1 MTTISELF
9 GRCITPEAKKP
20 HTPRVDSLTAPIPA
34 KSDSAPDQY
43 EAGVFNFLLANKEAL
58 GIKDVM
64 KFTALFV
71 DGAVELKDGRR
82 MTIEIKLR
90 MNWMKASQSEGQFR
104 TFVKRTDRRPFS
116 VDGGLVFF
124 EEFCGDGWEKWAK
137 RRLLENGWS
146 EWYRGH
152 SEVEGFRVDLLR
164 LRAGKLEGFPSN
176 EIVIAQLERL
186 TPQEV
191 SRLFASLAK
200 TGG

>member
-1 MTTISELF
+1 
-9 GRCITPEAKKP
+9 
-20 HTPRVDSLTAPIPA
+20 
-34 KSDSAPDQY
+34 
-43 EAGVFNFLLANKEAL
+43 
-58 GIKDVM
+58 
-64 KFTALFV
+64 
-71 DGAVELKDGRR
+71 

-90 MNWMKASQSEGQFR
+90 MNWMKACQAESQFR
-104 TFVKRTDRRPFS
+104 TFVKRTDRRPFA

-124 EEFCGDGWEKWAK
+124 EEFRGDGWERRVK

-146 EWYRGH
+146 EWYRSH
-152 SEVEGFRVDLLR
+152 SEVEGFRVDLFR
-164 LRAGKLEGFPSN
+164 LRASELEGFPSN